1 MAQRSSRIVSHID
14 TAFDV
19 CACMRGCWCKR
30 RRGTLSRH
38 MATSDI
44 IALAIFAVL
53 AIGLPILGL
62 TIVRQKRK
70 PTGGA
75 GGHKKHRRK

>member
-1 MAQRSSRIVSHID
+1 MLVEAQ
-14 TAFDV
+14 T
-19 CACMRGCWCKR
+19 GY
-30 RRGTLSRH
+30 TLSR

-44 IALAIFAVL
+44 IALTVFAAL

-62 TIVRQKRK
+62 MIVRQKRK

-75 GGHKKHRRK
+75 GGHKKPRRK